1 MRLWSELLL
10 IFFRLDGRHVEI
22 ADTDGS
28 LLEVLRDRFGAR
40 SVKDGCSP
48 QGQCGCC
55 TVLVDGKPRVSCVTP
70 VARIAGRDVTTVD
83 GLADAEAWAEAFA
96 EGGASQCGFCTP
108 GIIVRVAAMEDRTSI
123 DAVHRALAAHLCRC
137 TGWRTIVDTVLSFGS
152 RPMPRHLTDSS
163 AERARLEG
171 GRAQAVGAHVALGRA
186 GFADDTAPEGA
197 LVAVRGG
204 DGEWHVGETL
214 TEARTLAAK
223 VQGRRSTAALT
234 WPVEVPPGDW
244 DRTLQTTW
252 VEPGYLEPDAS
263 WCEPGGEPVSPLA
276 NGGAFGAKAASEVTA
291 VARRLADR
299 HGRAGARAVQPRGRR
314 PAGSEAPTGRCR
326 RACRWHRVDQGG
338 PDGRHRRGDR
348 HAPGGS

>member
-1 MRLWSELLL
+1 
-10 IFFRLDGRHVEI
+10 
-22 ADTDGS
+22 
-28 LLEVLRDRFGAR
+28 
-40 SVKDGCSP
+40 
-48 QGQCGCC
+48 
-55 TVLVDGKPRVSCVTP
+55 
-70 VARIAGRDVTTVD
+70 
-83 GLADAEAWAEAFA
+83 
-96 EGGASQCGFCTP
+96 
-108 GIIVRVAAMEDRTSI
+108 MEDRTSV

-152 RPMPRHLTDSS
+152 RPMPRHVTDSS
-163 AERARLEG
+163 GERARLEG

-186 GFADDTAPEGA
+186 GFADDMAPAGA

-263 WCEPGGEPVSPLA
+263 WCEPGGEPVTPLA
-276 NGGAFGAKAASEVTA
+276 NGGAFGGKATSEVTA

-299 HGRAGARAVQPRGRR
+299 HGRPVRVLYSREDVVRLGT
-314 PAGSEAPTGRCR
+314 EAPTRRCR
-326 RACRWHRVDQGG
+326 RACRWHRVDQGR
-338 PDGRHRRGDR
+338 PDGRDRRGDR
-348 HAPGGS
+348 HHLAGADGGGGRRRRPADRRRCASGRVGRGRRAARRR